1 MLPMFVGIMD
11 QTIVATAL
19 PAIAASLGEVDRIA
33 WIVVSY
39 LIATATIA
47 PVYGRLG
54 DAFGRRR
61 MMFVALSVTIVGS
74 TISAQSSSIEM
85 LIVGRLVQGLGGGG
99 LLSLSHALIGQSV
112 PPVDRARYQG
122 FLATVAV
129 TASVFGPV
137 VGGFLTEHFGWRS
150 IFVLNIP
157 LAALAM
163 ALVFRL
169 PQRSTPFERFRF
181 DFPGLLLLALF
192 VSSLLVFVEK
202 VKHLEAI
209 DTTYVAALAVIAI
222 VSVALLYLRE
232 KKASNPLLPIPLLT
246 KPNIWRCD
254 LMALTHG
261 GLFVAIISLLPLY
274 LSAVRGLS
282 ASEIGLFMLPMTA
295 MIGIGSSITG
305 QLVARTGRTMI
316 FPTVGLSVTTVVLVV
331 LAYVVND
338 LSIVGLSWFLGTLS
352 FFLGSVMA
360 VVQVT
365 ILSEAGPYLGTATA
379 SIQLSRSLGAAAGT
393 AIASAVLFA
402 VIAMTGTEVSR
413 ELLAL
418 LQGSEEALASLSDG
432 AEAIIRGNVATAFQA
447 VFLTTAVYSAITLVL
462 AWSMPRRTL

>member
-1 MLPMFVGIMD
+1 
-11 QTIVATAL
+11 
-19 PAIAASLGEVDRIA
+19 
-33 WIVVSY
+33 
-39 LIATATIA
+39 
-47 PVYGRLG
+47 
-54 DAFGRRR
+54 
-61 MMFVALSVTIVGS
+61 
-74 TISAQSSSIEM
+74 M
-85 LIVGRLVQGLGGGG
+85 LIVGRLIQGLGGGG

-129 TASVFGPV
+129 MASVVGPV

-150 IFVLNIP
+150 IFLLNIP
-157 LAALAM
+157 LCVLAM
-163 ALVFRL
+163 TLVFRL

-181 DFPGLLLLALF
+181 DFPGLLLLAMF
-192 VSSLLVFVEK
+192 VSSLLIFVEE
-202 VKHLEAI
+202 VKHLQA
-209 DTTYVAALAVIAI
+209 TTYVVALAAVAI

-331 LAYVVND
+331 LAYVIND
-338 LSIVGLSWFLGTLS
+338 LGIVGLSWFLGILS
-352 FFLGSVMA
+352 LFLGSVMA

-365 ILSEAGPYLGTATA
+365 ILSEAGQYLGTATA

-432 AEAIIRGNVATAFQA
+432 AEAVIRGNVATAFQA

>member
-61 MMFVALSVTIVGS
+61 MMFVALAVAIAGS
-74 TISAQSSSIEM
+74 TVSAVSNSIEM
-85 LIVGRLVQGLGGGG
+85 LIVGRLIQGLGGGG

-129 TASVFGPV
+129 MASVVGPV

-150 IFVLNIP
+150 IFLLNIP
-157 LAALAM
+157 LCVLAM
-163 ALVFRL
+163 TLVLRL

-181 DFPGLLLLALF
+181 DFPGLLLLAVF
-192 VSSLLVFVEK
+192 VSSLLIFVEE
-202 VKHLEAI
+202 VKHLEA
-209 DTTYVAALAVIAI
+209 TTYVVALAAVAI

-331 LAYVVND
+331 LAYVIND
-338 LSIVGLSWFLGTLS
+338 LGIVGLSWFLGILS
-352 FFLGSVMA
+352 LFLGSVMA

-365 ILSEAGPYLGTATA
+365 ILSEAGQYLGTATA

-432 AEAIIRGNVATAFQA
+432 AEAVIRGNVATAFQA

>member
-1 MLPMFVGIMD
+1 V
-11 QTIVATAL
+11 
-19 PAIAASLGEVDRIA
+19 AIA
-33 WIVVSY
+33 
-39 LIATATIA
+39 
-47 PVYGRLG
+47 
-54 DAFGRRR
+54 
-61 MMFVALSVTIVGS
+61 GS
-74 TISAQSSSIEM
+74 TVSAVSNSIEM
-85 LIVGRLVQGLGGGG
+85 LIVGRLIQGLGGGG
-99 LLSLSHALIGQSV
+99 LLSLSHALIGPSV

-129 TASVFGPV
+129 MASVVGPV

-150 IFVLNIP
+150 IFLLNIP
-157 LAALAM
+157 LCVLAM
-163 ALVFRL
+163 TLVFRL

-181 DFPGLLLLALF
+181 DFPGLLLLAMF
-192 VSSLLVFVEK
+192 VSSLLIFVEE
-202 VKHLEAI
+202 VKHLQA
-209 DTTYVAALAVIAI
+209 TTYVVALAAVAI

-331 LAYVVND
+331 LAYVIND
-338 LSIVGLSWFLGTLS
+338 LGIVGLSWFLGILS
-352 FFLGSVMA
+352 LFLGSVMA

-365 ILSEAGPYLGTATA
+365 ILSEAGQYLGTATA

-432 AEAIIRGNVATAFQA
+432 AEAVIRGNVATAFQA